1 MCLNNVCLFTFSI
14 QYVYQCW
21 KAARL
26 ADTILEGVEDPDEL
40 DGHSNE
46 FNEPEVLKVRVHNE
60 IGLIWNIYCEIRIKK
75 WVFVV
80 LSLYVVD
87 VHIRVSNFGDVI
99 PNQALLVI
107 NKYLWSIFLCIH
119 VSHKPF

>member
-1 MCLNNVCLFTFSI
+1 M